1 MKAPAPPI
9 SNTPNMKTNYKILLA
24 HGGGGKLTRDLIQKV
39 MLTHFDSPILSPLKD
54 SAVFEL
60 EGQRF
65 AFTTDSY
72 VVKPLFFPG
81 GNIGK
86 LAVAGTINDLAVVG
100 AKPLYLSCG
109 LIIEEGLDLGLLE
122 KVLESMSENE
132 QQAGVQIVT
141 GDTKVV
147 EKKGA
152 DQLFINTAGIGIIT
166 PDRCL
171 DDSGLQVGD
180 KVLINGG
187 IGEHEAAIISSREG
201 FDFESEIISDC
212 APLNDLIQNIL
223 ATSRKVKWMRDP
235 TRGGLAATLNELV
248 EGKSF
253 GIRLQET
260 QIPVKDEVKGICELL
275 GFDPLYMANEGK
287 VVVIVGTDDVIRVLE
302 TMKSH
307 PLGKDSCIIGEIIA
321 DPKGRVVMQTEIG
334 GHRIVDMPLGE
345 MLPRI
350 C

>member
-1 MKAPAPPI
+1 MKDDD
-9 SNTPNMKTNYKILLA
+9 KILLA

-39 MLTHFDSPILSPLKD
+39 MLKYFGNPILSPLKD

-60 EGQRF
+60 KGQHL

-81 GNIGK
+81 GDIGK

-109 LIIEEGLDLGLLE
+109 LIIEEGLELGLLQ
-122 KVLESMSENE
+122 KVLESMQETARN
-132 QQAGVQIVT
+132 AGVQIVT

-152 DQLFINTAGIGIIT
+152 DQLFINTTGIGIIA
-166 PDRCL
+166 PDHSL
-171 DDSGLQVGD
+171 DESGPQIGD
-180 KVLINGG
+180 KILINGG
-187 IGEHEAAIISSREG
+187 LGEHEASIISSREG

-212 APLNDLIQNIL
+212 APLHDLIQSIL
-223 ATSRKVKWMRDP
+223 RVSRKVKWMRDP

-260 QIPVKDEVKGICELL
+260 QIPVKDAVKGICELL

-287 VVVIVGTDDVIRVLE
+287 VVVIVAVEDAERVLE
-302 TMKSH
+302 IMKSH
-307 PLGKDSCIIGEIIA
+307 PLGGDSCIIGEIVSE
-321 DPKGRVVMQTEIG
+321 PMGRVVMKTEIG